1 MTQKGYNGAGV
12 YLFRTRR
19 PGLLGRIPAPVSAA
33 IVAVAALMIWH
44 YIAWWLMPVALLLS
58 SRHNAY
64 VGLSEHVRFR
74 KGVHLKGSMKY
85 NALPKPWTD
94 LAPSWYFVPLLLP
107 WGWLLQTVETLGISL
122 LWPVYNHQK
131 NLWNPRRISL
141 KAAKRQRGSRDF
153 AGWSFN
159 FTAGHATLWVAL
171 IGVCL
176 TKGWVPW

>member
-122 LWPVYNHQK
+122 LWPVYNH
-131 NLWNPRRISL
+131 
-141 KAAKRQRGSRDF
+141 RGSRDF
-153 AGWSFN
+153 ASWSFN
-159 FTAGHATLWVAL
+159 FTAGHAILWVAL